1 MAARDQVPFAGHTVD
16 VDPERADV
24 GIGPYEVRFLYVQG
38 GG

>member
-1 MAARDQVPFAGHTVD
+1 MPARDQVPFAGHTVD

-24 GIGPYEVRFLYVQG
+24 GIGRYEKRFLHVQG

>member
-1 MAARDQVPFAGHTVD
+1 MPARDQVPFAGHTVD

-24 GIGPYEVRFLYVQG
+24 GIGPYEVRFLHVQG